1 MGTNNKGEE
10 HMNSV
15 IKESTEWN
23 AWQADIEVAQKRTTN
38 KMSGSYTCP
47 EMTAP
52 SVRIGADD
60 HAQHPSRRGNK
71 LFYKDGGEEKVT
83 R

>member
-1 MGTNNKGEE
+1 
-10 HMNSV
+10 MNSV
-15 IKESTEWN
+15 IKQPTEWN

-38 KMSGSYTCP
+38 KMSGSYACS

-60 HAQHPSRRGNK
+60 HA
-71 LFYKDGGEEKVT
+71 
-83 R
+83 